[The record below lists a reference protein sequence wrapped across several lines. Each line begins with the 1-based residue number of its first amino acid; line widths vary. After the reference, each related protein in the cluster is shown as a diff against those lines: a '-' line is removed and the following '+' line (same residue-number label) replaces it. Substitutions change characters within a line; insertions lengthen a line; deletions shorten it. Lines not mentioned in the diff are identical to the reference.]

1 MGSVRVIVPNVK
13 IGKLSELAERELVA
27 TATGERLSLAR
38 SLSDFSSL
46 GSLLVHYETLLP
58 GRRASS
64 AHLHSVKE
72 EIFLVLEGTPSV
84 WVDGEL
90 RQLGSGDFVGF
101 SAGERR
107 AHMLLNR
114 SDKPAVVLT
123 IGTNP
128 PGDEITYVST
138 EDASL

>member
-1 MGSVRVIVPNVK
+1 MPSVKV
-13 IGKLSELAERELVA
+13 GKLSELAERELVA
-27 TATGERLSLAR
+27 TGTGERLSLAR

-46 GSLLVHYETLLP
+46 MSLLVHYETLPP

-64 AHLHSVKE
+64 AHLHSSKE

-90 RQLGSGDFVGF
+90 RQLGPGDFVGF

-107 AHMLLNR
+107 ARMMLNR

-128 PGDEITYVST
+128 PDDEITYVLV
-138 EDASL
+138 EDALL